1 VQAERK
7 AKTMKQILI
16 FTFLLTAIKAQSQD
30 FDKVISAKLDT
41 QIEKY
46 VEGISPG
53 MAVGIVKDGEIIYQK
68 YIGYS
73 NLEHEI
79 EINKK
84 TRFNVASNAKQ
95 FTAFSVAR
103 LCRVTNMIKV
113 SCRFNELFLD

>member
-1 VQAERK
+1 
-7 AKTMKQILI
+7 LI

-46 VEGISPG
+46 VEG
-53 MAVGIVKDGEIIYQK
+53 
-68 YIGYS
+68 
-73 NLEHEI
+73 
-79 EINKK
+79 INKK